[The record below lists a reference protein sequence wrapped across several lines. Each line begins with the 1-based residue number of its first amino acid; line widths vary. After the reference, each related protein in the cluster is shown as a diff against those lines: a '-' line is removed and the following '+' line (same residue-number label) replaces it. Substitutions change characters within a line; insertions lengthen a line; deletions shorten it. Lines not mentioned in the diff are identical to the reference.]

1 MDQEGANMMGVRKP
15 SLEMPPPRPGEETKE
30 LKLKKLKRDMKVK
43 VKKIITAHIISIC
56 LKISG
61 GK

>member
-1 MDQEGANMMGVRKP
+1 MMGVRKP

-43 VKKIITAHIISIC
+43 VKKIIIAHIISIC
-56 LKISG
+56 LKILG